1 MPPPTGKTTLMSD
14 FVNAHSTVKKPKKV
28 KKRII
33 VEESSDEVSSEVEV
47 QSDVVKHP

>member
-1 MPPPTGKTTLMSD
+1 MSD
-14 FVNAHSTVKKPKKV
+14 FVEGHSTNKKPKRF

-33 VEESSDEVSSEVEV
+33 VEESSDEISSVEV